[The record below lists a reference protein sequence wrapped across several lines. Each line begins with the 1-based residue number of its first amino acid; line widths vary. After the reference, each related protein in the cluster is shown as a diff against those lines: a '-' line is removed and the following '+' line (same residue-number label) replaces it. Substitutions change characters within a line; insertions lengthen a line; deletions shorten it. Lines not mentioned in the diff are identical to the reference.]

1 MNRQIKLLDLCC
13 GAGGCSMG
21 YKQAADDLGFE
32 IEIIGVDKKE
42 QKNYPFTFVKGDAL
56 EYLKAK
62 GNLFTHIHAS
72 PPCQAYSN
80 GSAPARKEGRKYD
93 SGIFHDIRAEMYRQ
107 KMPGVIENVPG
118 SPTIP
123 DVVLNGLMF
132 GLPIKRTRWFEVV
145 HWWMMKPSVPM
156 ERPGA
161 YLRGE
166 IISIFGNGSM
176 KSKTGEEIK
185 VPGSTVGEKRGNAM
199 QITWMTRMELAQA
212 IPPAYTKYIGENFLK
227 VKL

>member
-1 MNRQIKLLDLCC
+1 MNRRIELLDLCC

-21 YKQAADDLGFE
+21 YYQAAQKLGLD
-32 IEIIGVDKKE
+32 IQITGIDKKK
-42 QKNYPFTFVKGDAL
+42 QKNYPFTFHQGDAL
-56 EYLKAK
+56 AYLVEHGK
-62 GNLFTHIHAS
+62 NFTHVHAS

-80 GSAPARKEGRKYD
+80 GSAPARKEGKKYD
-93 SGIFHDIRAEMYRQ
+93 SGIFHDIRVEMYNRRI
-107 KMPGVIENVPG
+107 PGVIENVPG

-132 GLPIKRTRWFEVV
+132 GLPVKRTRWFELV
-145 HWWMMKPSVPM
+145 HWFMLKPSVPM
-156 ERPGA
+156 HRKGA

-166 IISIFGNGSM
+166 IISIFGNGQM
-176 KSKTGEEIK
+176 KSKNGAEIQ

-199 QITWMTRMELAQA
+199 QIDWMSKMELAQA